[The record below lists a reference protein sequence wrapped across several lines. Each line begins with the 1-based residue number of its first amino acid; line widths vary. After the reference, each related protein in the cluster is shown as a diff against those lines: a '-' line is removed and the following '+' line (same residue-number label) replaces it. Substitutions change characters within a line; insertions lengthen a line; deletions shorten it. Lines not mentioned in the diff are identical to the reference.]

1 MNEEQR
7 EKWNKYFAKYSR
19 KNYKSIN
26 VRFNYKTEKE
36 LLDYLLSQPTP
47 LAVTIKNLIKEKI
60 GK

>member
-1 MNEEQR
+1 MNEKQR

-19 KNYKSIN
+19 TNYKSIN

-36 LLDYLLSQPTP
+36 LLDYLASQPTP